1 MYSDDVK
8 NIAYRTAGNKLPKE
22 MEAKVLVQR
31 RKRLDELYK
40 KLTTGPW
47 FLKGMTEE
55 EEKEVEEGVAK
66 EGKEVLRGGRPR
78 QNEALWIP
86 VNMPRE
92 DAVICN
98 EIIELKY
105 LRGTQTEE
113 QQPSITAKVGQGPDQ
128 KVKELNNPKGSKKQ
142 ETGDTTVRK
151 SRRKKRKK
159 GQYPAKGNKSS
170 R

>member
-1 MYSDDVK
+1 MD
-8 NIAYRTAGNKLPKE
+8 AKE
-22 MEAKVLVQR
+22 SVQR

-47 FLKGMTEE
+47 FLTGMTEE
-55 EEKEVEEGVAK
+55 EEKEVEEDEAK
-66 EGKEVLRGGRPR
+66 EGKEAMRGGRPL
-78 QNEALWIP
+78 QNEALWFP
-86 VNMPRE
+86 VNMPWE

-98 EIIELKY
+98 EIIELTY

-128 KVKELNNPKGSKKQ
+128 KVKEQEEIDQLLKELNNPKGSKKQ
-142 ETGDTTVRK
+142 EAGDTTVRK

-159 GQYPAKGNKSS
+159 GQIHGLEEI
-170 R
+170 